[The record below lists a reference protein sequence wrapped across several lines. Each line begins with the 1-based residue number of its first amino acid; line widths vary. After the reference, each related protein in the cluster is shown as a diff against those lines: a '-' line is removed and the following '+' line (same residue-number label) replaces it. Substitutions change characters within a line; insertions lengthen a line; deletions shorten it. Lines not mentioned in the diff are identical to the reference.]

1 MHKNPI
7 CGLLLAV
14 AALLLP
20 AIGQA
25 AQPLRI
31 GTNVW
36 PGYEPLYLAAEHED
50 WRSKLNIR
58 MVEYPSATEVIR
70 AFRNR
75 ALEGAALTLDEVL
88 TLREANIPLK
98 VIAVLDISSGGDVI
112 LAKADIAHFSELA
125 GRRIGVESN
134 ALGAYMLTRALELH
148 DMTLDQLEVVPL
160 GVSAHEAAFRR
171 ETVDA
176 VVTFEPVRTRLL
188 DAGAHEVFSSREI
201 PGEVVDVLVVHADTL
216 RTERPRL
223 RELLE
228 GWFRALGH
236 LQSDPLAAARF
247 TAQRLRITP
256 EQVVASYAGLEL
268 PDPAQNLALLNGLLR
283 ETLSRLQQTLIR
295 ERLLA
300 STIATDGL
308 LYGGLIP
315 R

>member
-125 GRRIGVESN
+125 GRRVGVESN

-148 DMTLDQLEVVPL
+148 DMTLDQLEVAPL

-300 STIATDGL
+300 STIATGGL